1 MGTSTPEG
9 RAGDE
14 PPVTDAEWAE
24 FLRRAGEG
32 GRDVPVEP
40 SARARMVAGRLR
52 AEGGATGPAA
62 PWRNRPRKRRR
73 LVSVLAGVAALGLAV
88 VGIWPE
94 AVVDG
99 LSGAVSAGGSD
110 AVPLAPETA
119 RPTAAPPGE
128 PFPDAPTLEEPFRG
142 SPAVAWADGAAG
154 IDVPA
159 ARAVGGMSK
168 DQVANA
174 LRGTKEL
181 LVASNLDPAT
191 LRGGHPAEALRLLDP
206 LQKDGRVLLEKG
218 LREPRE
224 DQDPLWLLSRFD
236 PAEVRVVGGVVKTR
250 GRMTFGKGDRD
261 GSVEIKADYTFV
273 YPLTKAKPG
282 ADEVTR
288 TIVRRELTVAVYD
301 PARTVTTP
309 GSLVVVVWKT
319 RSGNSD
325 CARDGDGF
333 LRPRFREDMTGLTPG
348 PSGPASDPYDRSKDL
363 GTLPDECGTV
373 TRT

>member
-1 MGTSTPEG
+1 MGTSTPGG

-14 PPVTDAEWAE
+14 PPVSDAEWAE

-32 GRDVPVEP
+32 GRDAPVEP
-40 SARARMVAGRLR
+40 SARARMVTGRLR
-52 AEGGATGPAA
+52 AEEGATGPAA
-62 PWRNRPRKRRR
+62 PRRDRPRKRRR
-73 LVSVLAGVAALGLAV
+73 LASILAGVAVLGLAV

-94 AVVDG
+94 VVVDG
-99 LSGAVSAGGSD
+99 LSGAVSATDSD
-110 AVPLAPETA
+110 AAPLAPETA

-128 PFPDAPTLEEPFRG
+128 PFPDTPTPKEPFRG

-168 DQVANA
+168 NQVAHA
-174 LRGTKEL
+174 LRSTKEL

-191 LRGGHPAEALRLLDP
+191 LRGGHPAKALRLLDP

-236 PAEVRVVGGVVKTR
+236 PAEVRVVGEVVKTR

-282 ADEVTR
+282 ADEVAR

-319 RSGNSD
+319 NSGNSD

-333 LRPRFREDMTGLTPG
+333 LHPRFQEDMTGLTPG

-363 GTLPDECGTV
+363 GALPDECGTV